1 MSTKLSKQSQSISVV
16 RNGRSLELTGMTFG
30 ELTVLRKIEGKTSK
44 ERSFIWEC
52 RCSCGKIVE
61 IPANQLMK
69 GYHKSCGCMKVKHL
83 KEANQ
88 YIEGTSLK
96 MVFSDTVRTD
106 NTSGYKGVY
115 RKADRWAVRIQYKGK
130 RYFLGTFDKLEDA
143 IRVRKEAEEKIRE
156 DARLLVSDT

>member
-1 MSTKLSKQSQSISVV
+1 MNTNTNKSK
-16 RNGRSLELTGMTFG
+16 GRGLELTGMTFG
-30 ELTVLRKIEGKTSK
+30 ELTVLRKVEGKTSK

-69 GYHKSCGCMKVKHL
+69 GYHKRCGCMKVKHL
-83 KEANQ
+83 KEVNQ

-115 RKADRWAVRIQYKGK
+115 RKADRWAARIQYKGK

-143 IRVRKEAEEKIRE
+143 IQVRKEAEEKIRE
-156 DARLLVSDT
+156 VCTQEYLSLS